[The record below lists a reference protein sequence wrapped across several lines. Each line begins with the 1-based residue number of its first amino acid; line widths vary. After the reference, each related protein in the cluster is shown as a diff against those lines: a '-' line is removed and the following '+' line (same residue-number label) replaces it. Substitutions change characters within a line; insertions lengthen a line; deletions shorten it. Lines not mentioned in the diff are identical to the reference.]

1 MRKFDNFVD
10 FDPMFSTIRNLE
22 DITPNEKILLSKII
36 SFYINEK
43 KCTSSNGWFA
53 TRLSVKKNTIS
64 TMVNNLLKKEYITC
78 TYYFDPN
85 NQAKKRWIKITQ
97 KTVNLITKDSQK
109 EITPRDRCK
118 YDVNALVK
126 KMEREA
132 MNDNQHS
139 SFNAEDDEYGFF
151 DFNTEE
157 IASEIDF

>member
-53 TRLSVKKNTIS
+53 TRLSVKKNTVS
-64 TMVNNLLKKEYITC
+64 TMINNLFKKEYITC
-78 TYYFDPN
+78 SYYFDPN

-97 KTVNLITKDSQK
+97 KTINLITKNTQLQK
-109 EITPRDRCK
+109 EQQPTEYK
-118 YDVNALVK
+118 YDINSLVK
-126 KMEREA
+126 KMEKEA
-132 MNDNQHS
+132 M
-139 SFNAEDDEYGFF
+139 EEYGFF
-151 DFNTEE
+151 GNDNKE

>member
-64 TMVNNLLKKEYITC
+64 TMINNLLKKEYITC
-78 TYYFDPN
+78 SYYFDPN

-97 KTVNLITKDSQK
+97 KTIDLITKNTQPQK
-109 EITPRDRCK
+109 EPQPTEYK
-118 YDVNALVK
+118 YDISSLIK
-126 KMEREA
+126 KMEKEA
-132 MNDNQHS
+132 MN
-139 SFNAEDDEYGFF
+139 EEYGFF
-151 DFNTEE
+151 GTDNKE